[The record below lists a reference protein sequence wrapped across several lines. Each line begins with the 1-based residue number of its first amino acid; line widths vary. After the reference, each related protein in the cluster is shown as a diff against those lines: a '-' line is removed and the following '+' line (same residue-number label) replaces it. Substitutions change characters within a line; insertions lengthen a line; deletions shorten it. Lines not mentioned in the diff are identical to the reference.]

1 MLLSEQAEPQPFAVT
16 LCARLGSL
24 PPSAGAG
31 SGSPCLTQETAV
43 HWRMVSHAKGNTL
56 LQEGS
61 LLSSAVVSSAGR
73 TEQAFVTEAAFHQQE
88 LPQQETV
95 VVRCSLPW
103 MLLMVLLQAIS
114 PLGTAGAPAAE

>member
-1 MLLSEQAEPQPFAVT
+1 M
-16 LCARLGSL
+16 
-24 PPSAGAG
+24 
-31 SGSPCLTQETAV
+31 
-43 HWRMVSHAKGNTL
+43 HWRMVSHANGNTL

-73 TEQAFVTEAAFHQQE
+73 TEQAFVTEAAFHQQG

-95 VVRCSLPW
+95 VVRCSLPC
-103 MLLMVLLQAIS
+103 MLLTVLLQAIS